1 MLGNSSWICIA
12 SDRLILLRYYF
23 VDGHSLNDR
32 RRLAAVVAE
41 ELTKL
46 LDSAKVDIP
55 SEEELLVFLNGNE
68 GRKEIEEALKALRQ
82 LGVHSIPK
90 FIIEGKTIVDGA
102 AHSEHF
108 VQLFRDIECRGK
120 IRSGPVFGE
129 ILGVPEDIVE
139 RGSHTPGTVAA

>member
-1 MLGNSSWICIA
+1 M
-12 SDRLILLRYYF
+12 
-23 VDGHSLNDR
+23 
-32 RRLAAVVAE
+32 AE

-55 SEEELLVFLNGNE
+55 GEEELLVLLNGNE
-68 GRKEIEEALKALRQ
+68 GRKEIEEALKALRR

-108 VQLFRDIECRGK
+108 VQLFRDIERRGK

-129 ILGVPEDIVE
+129 ILGVPEYIVD
-139 RGSHTPGTVAA
+139 RGSHTPETVAA